1 VKNSLGIALSGS
13 CIAMLLCCMTAR
25 TAETTGPVAAAE
37 AASSGS
43 VMEIEWRDLLPETE
57 RAGASLAPPTA
68 VHDYLLGESTPP
80 PDQPMNFGINTGL
93 ADRIVRLPGFIVPLE
108 LDERGRVTELFLVPF
123 FGACIHVPPPPP
135 NQIVHVT
142 MAAPLELGA
151 MTAAYWITGRMSIST
166 RKTRLGTSAYS
177 MHEASSEE
185 YDF

>member
-1 VKNSLGIALSGS
+1 VKDSLGIALSGS
-13 CIAMLLCCMTAR
+13 CIAMLLCCMTVR